1 MIKAFSFILLSFLCA
16 NQVANAQELRGSSHD
31 AFIFEDH
38 ESHRTLSRT
47 CPSRV
52 SATYQRN
59 PGVTPCTKNSDCA
72 GWMQDGDGCC
82 LYPYCICGAKNTGAS
97 STVSC
102 LADSVQRSEPPSSPL
117 PAINI
122 PTRPTSKRPT
132 VMPTTRTLTMRPT
145 TRPTM
150 RQTARPTM
158 RPTTR
163 PTMRQTA
170 RPTMRQ
176 TARPTMRPTVRPI
189 LRTSPPVNRNDPPSP
204 AVIDITPQSRRTLSP
219 TKTRT
224 CPSDVSSFYQ
234 SITGASVIIPCTKNA
249 DCAGWTQDGPGCCL
263 HPFCIC
269 GARNT
274 GSSSVTC
281 LSF

>member
-1 MIKAFSFILLSFLCA
+1 MIKAFSFLLLSFLCA
-16 NQVANAQELRGSSHD
+16 NQVANAQELRGSSND
-31 AFIFEDH
+31 VFNFEDH
-38 ESHRTLSRT
+38 DSHRILSTT

-52 SATYQRN
+52 SAAYQRN
-59 PGVTPCTKNSDCA
+59 PGVIPCTKNSDCA
-72 GWMQDGDGCC
+72 GWNQNGDGCC
-82 LYPYCICGAKNTGAS
+82 LYPYCICGDKIAGAS
-97 STVSC
+97 SSSVSC

-117 PAINI
+117 PAINV
-122 PTRPTSKRPT
+122 PTRAATKRPT
-132 VMPTTRTLTMRPT
+132 VMPTTRRLTMRPTTRPAMRPTTRPAMRPT

-150 RQTARPTM
+150 RQTT
-158 RPTTR
+158 
-163 PTMRQTA
+163 
-170 RPTMRQ
+170 
-176 TARPTMRPTVRPI
+176 RPTMRPTVRPI
-189 LRTSPPVNRNDPPSP
+189 LRTSSPLDRNDPPSP
-204 AVIDITPQSRRTLSP
+204 AVIDITPQSRRTPPP